1 MFKKYMYFPKKLSIV
16 LIFNN
21 RKKEIIFDEPSLYDL
36 MIFED
41 LVFEWKYKEAFKYL
55 KINIKEADF
64 LSNPLEIL
72 KSIIKICYWNKKS
85 EDGVEVWEA
94 PFMPS
99 IYDLLAQ
106 RYWITPIQLLKEITP
121 SILESYLAGFEYNM
135 NIENWKKEENY
146 KFKEKCKITEEEMKE
161 YDKIMERVNRFD
173 F

>member
-1 MFKKYMYFPKKLSIV
+1 
-16 LIFNN
+16 
-21 RKKEIIFDEPSLYDL
+21 
-36 MIFED
+36 
-41 LVFEWKYKEAFKYL
+41 
-55 KINIKEADF
+55 
-64 LSNPLEIL
+64 
-72 KSIIKICYWNKKS
+72 
-85 EDGVEVWEA
+85 
-94 PFMPS
+94 MPS

-146 KFKEKCKITEEEMKE
+146 KFKEKHKITEEEMKE